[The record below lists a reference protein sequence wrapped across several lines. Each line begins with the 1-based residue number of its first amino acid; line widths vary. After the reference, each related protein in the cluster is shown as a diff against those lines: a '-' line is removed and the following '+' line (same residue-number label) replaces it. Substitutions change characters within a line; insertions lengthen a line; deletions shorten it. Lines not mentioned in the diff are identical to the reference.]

1 MALSVGGSVD
11 FTQLDKTLAELGHE
25 VKDARPVFHRIDRDV
40 STLLREQWQ
49 SRGARLGS
57 PWTPVT
63 PATIKIRINRRM
75 MTKKARARAS
85 RAAGADTPLYDRGG
99 LYSSFTKP
107 GAPGSIRIIDKLN
120 YERGSGYNVDGFPV
134 ALAMQTGFKSTYRPV
149 FDKMGDVTFV
159 RRKVPKQIGARV
171 IIPEN
176 LPAPIVSAWEG
187 YFVQYLE
194 KGSVG

>member
-11 FTQLDKTLAELGHE
+11 LTQLDQTLAALGHE

-40 STLLREQWQ
+40 SALLREQWQ
-49 SRGARLGS
+49 SRGARLGT
-57 PWTPVT
+57 PWAPIT
-63 PATIKIRINRRM
+63 PATIKVRIARRM
-75 MTKKARARAS
+75 MTRQARRRAG
-85 RAAGADTPLYDRGG
+85 RAAGRDTPLYDSGG
-99 LYSSFTKP
+99 LYASFTKP
-107 GAPGSIRIIDKLN
+107 GAPGAIRVIEPLN

-134 ALAMQTGFKSTYRPV
+134 AMAMQQGFKSTHRPV
-149 FDKMGDVTFV
+149 FDRMGDVSFV
-159 RRKVPKQIGARV
+159 RRKAPKQIVPRV

-176 LPAPIVSAWEG
+176 LPAPVVSAWEG